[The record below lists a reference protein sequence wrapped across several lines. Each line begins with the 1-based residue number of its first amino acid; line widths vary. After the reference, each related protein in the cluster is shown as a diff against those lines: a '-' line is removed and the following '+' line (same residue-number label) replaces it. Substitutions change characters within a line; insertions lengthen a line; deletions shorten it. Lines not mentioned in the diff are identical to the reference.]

1 MGATGWRYYVRHQSD
16 VNAALQEL
24 RQGVFE
30 RREYEQPMSEEEAEA
45 VMKNASPRM
54 QMLYDLAKRLEKSDP
69 PRPKVTHPPQTIDEL
84 IERCAE
90 SGTHSILDVDRI
102 SAAPDFGALTPLTQQ
117 QLIAFFGTTRPTR
130 AMVERWQKRI
140 QPLTEPNL
148 YERWQGIYLTVYKD
162 GAPDELYIEGASGD

>member
-1 MGATGWRYYVRHQSD
+1 
-16 VNAALQEL
+16 
-24 RQGVFE
+24 
-30 RREYEQPMSEEEAEA
+30 
-45 VMKNASPRM
+45 
-54 QMLYDLAKRLEKSDP
+54 
-69 PRPKVTHPPQTIDEL
+69 
-84 IERCAE
+84 
-90 SGTHSILDVDRI
+90 LDVDRI